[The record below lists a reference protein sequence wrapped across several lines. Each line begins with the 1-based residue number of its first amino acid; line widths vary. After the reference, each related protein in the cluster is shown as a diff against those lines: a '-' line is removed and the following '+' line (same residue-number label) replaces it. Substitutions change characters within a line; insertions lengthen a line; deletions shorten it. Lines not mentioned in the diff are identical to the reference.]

1 MNEPIEKNIEI
12 GIACDTSAL
21 DEAIEKSEQ
30 LSELSN
36 DFAPIVSIRNCKNCT
51 FNIYPSRTTINEAAN
66 DERL

>member
-1 MNEPIEKNIEI
+1 MSEPIKGIEV

-36 DFAPIVSIRNCKNCT
+36 DFAPLVNIRNCKNCT
-51 FNIYPSRTTINEAAN
+51 FNIYPSRTTITEKIS
-66 DERL
+66 DESR